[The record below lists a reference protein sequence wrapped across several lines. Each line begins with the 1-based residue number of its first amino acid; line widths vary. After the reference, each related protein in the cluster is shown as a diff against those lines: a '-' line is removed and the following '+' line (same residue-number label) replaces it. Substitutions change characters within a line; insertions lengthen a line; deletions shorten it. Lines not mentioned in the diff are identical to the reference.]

1 MFFILTDQSHLTA
14 INTFGSLFWFKYSLS
29 VERENSSLF
38 WVSCRVFM
46 NKTKRFMRGHFQG
59 FVWTKTFGQI
69 NLLYNDVIPLGK
81 GCVWPDIL
89 IFSCLVNMVNQKI
102 ARTRIHKI
110 MNMIVILG
118 IVVVLPYSGQ
128 ITQIHSKVNDKCC

>member
-1 MFFILTDQSHLTA
+1 M
-14 INTFGSLFWFKYSLS
+14 
-29 VERENSSLF
+29 
-38 WVSCRVFM
+38 
-46 NKTKRFMRGHFQG
+46 
-59 FVWTKTFGQI
+59 
-69 NLLYNDVIPLGK
+69 LYHWGK

-89 IFSCLVNMVNQKI
+89 IFSCLVNMVNQKT

-128 ITQIHSKVNDKCC
+128 ITQIHNKVNDKCC